1 MNRTVLNPTQVIT
14 TTVMPQAHKP
24 VVDLGTRMA
33 HASMALAFLV
43 SYVTSESEYWRL
55 VHVYS
60 GYSLAAV
67 LAFRLVWGWGGPASA
82 RWGLLL
88 RRVAMWRV
96 WVNKA
101 EQGEWLT
108 RNFWVG
114 ASSWVL
120 SAAML
125 GIYAY
130 STVAIATGWASYS
143 ELLGD
148 GWLNDAMQELHEGFG
163 NATMALVCAHVGLV
177 LALRVWRGPQALRPM
192 WRGNANTSGL
202 GSVTKNKE

>member
-1 MNRTVLNPTQVIT
+1 MNHTVLNSTPAIAA
-14 TTVMPQAHKP
+14 TVMMPVRKP
-24 VVDLGTRMA
+24 VVDLGTRLA

-60 GYSLAAV
+60 GYCLAAV
-67 LAFRLVWGWGGPASA
+67 LAFRLVWGWVGPASA

-96 WVNKA
+96 WVTKA
-101 EQGEWLT
+101 KQGEWLT

-120 SAAML
+120 SAAVL
-125 GIYAY
+125 GIYAF
-130 STVAIATGWASYS
+130 STVAIASGWATYN

-148 GWLNDAMQELHEGFG
+148 GWLNDALQELHEGLG
-163 NATMALVCAHVGLV
+163 NAAMAMVCVHVGLV
-177 LALRVWRGPQALRPM
+177 VTLRVWRGPQALRPM
-192 WRGNANTSGL
+192 WRGYANTSGR
-202 GSVTKNKE
+202 G

>member
-1 MNRTVLNPTQVIT
+1 MTDTVLNPAQVSLS
-14 TTVMPQAHKP
+14 MPELPKRKP

-33 HASMALAFLV
+33 HASMALACLI

-67 LAFRLVWGWGGPASA
+67 LAFRLVWGWVGPASA

-96 WVNKA
+96 WVNKFK
-101 EQGEWLT
+101 QGEWLT

-120 SAAML
+120 SAAVL
-125 GIYAY
+125 GIYAF
-130 STVAIATGWASYS
+130 STVAIASGWATYN
-143 ELLGD
+143 ELLGG
-148 GWLNDAMQELHEGFG
+148 GWLNDALQELHEGLG
-163 NATMALVCAHVGLV
+163 NAAMAVVCIHVGLV
-177 LALRVWRGPQALRPM
+177 VMLRVWRGPQALRPM
-192 WRGNANTSGL
+192 WRGYANTSGR
-202 GSVTKNKE
+202 G

>member
-1 MNRTVLNPTQVIT
+1 MTDAVFNPAQVSLSI
-14 TTVMPQAHKP
+14 PELPKRKP

-33 HASMALAFLV
+33 HASMALAFLI

-67 LAFRLVWGWGGPASA
+67 LAFRLVWGWFGPVSA

-96 WVNKA
+96 WLNKFK
-101 EQGEWLT
+101 QGEWLM

-114 ASSWVL
+114 VSSWVL
-120 SAAML
+120 SAAVL
-125 GIYAY
+125 GIYTF
-130 STVAIATGWASYS
+130 STVAIASGWATYN

-148 GWLNDAMQELHEGFG
+148 GWLNDALQELHEGLG
-163 NATMALVCAHVGLV
+163 NAAMAVVCIHVGLV
-177 LALRVWRGPQALRPM
+177 VVLRVWRGPQALRPM
-192 WRGNANTSGL
+192 WRGYANTSGR
-202 GSVTKNKE
+202 G

>member
-1 MNRTVLNPTQVIT
+1 MNHTAPNPAHLTAATAQTVSAQR
-14 TTVMPQAHKP
+14 KP
-24 VVDLGTRMA
+24 LVDLGTRMA
-33 HASMALAFLV
+33 HASMALAFFV

-67 LAFRLVWGWGGPASA
+67 LAFRLVWGWVGPESA

-96 WVNKA
+96 WLNKFK
-101 EQGEWLT
+101 QGEWLT

-120 SAAML
+120 SAAVL
-125 GIYAY
+125 AIYVF
-130 STVAIATGWASYS
+130 STVAIASGWATYN

-148 GWLNDAMQELHEGFG
+148 GWLNDALQELHEGLG
-163 NATMALVCAHVGLV
+163 NAAMAVVCVHVGLV
-177 LALRVWRGPQALRPM
+177 VTLRVWRGPQALRPM
-192 WRGNANTSGL
+192 WRGYAITSGR
-202 GSVTKNKE
+202 G

>member
-1 MNRTVLNPTQVIT
+1 MTDTVLNPAQV
-14 TTVMPQAHKP
+14 TVATVTAAPAQHKP
-24 VVDLGTRMA
+24 VDDLGTRMA
-33 HASMALAFLV
+33 HTSMALAFLI

-67 LAFRLVWGWGGPASA
+67 LAFRLVWGWVGPASA
-82 RWGLLL
+82 RWVLLL

-96 WVNKA
+96 WANKIK
-101 EQGEWLT
+101 QGEWLT

-120 SAAML
+120 SAAVL
-125 GIYAY
+125 GIYAF
-130 STVAIATGWASYS
+130 STVAIASGWATYN

-148 GWLNDAMQELHEGFG
+148 GWLNDALQELHEGLG
-163 NATMALVCAHVGLV
+163 NAAMAVVCVHVGLV
-177 LALRVWRGPQALRPM
+177 VMLRVWRGPQVLRPM
-192 WRGNANTSGL
+192 WRGYANTSGR
-202 GSVTKNKE
+202 G

>member
-1 MNRTVLNPTQVIT
+1 MSDSVFNLSHAQRPTP
-14 TTVMPQAHKP
+14 MPVPRKP

-33 HASMALAFLV
+33 HASMALAFLI

-67 LAFRLVWGWGGPASA
+67 LMFRLLWGWVGPASA

-88 RRVAMWRV
+88 RRVAMWHV
-96 WVNKA
+96 WVNKFK
-101 EQGEWLT
+101 QGEWLS

-120 SAAML
+120 SAAVL
-125 GIYAY
+125 CIYVFC
-130 STVAIATGWASYS
+130 TVAIASGWATYNA
-143 ELLGD
+143 LLGD
-148 GWLNDAMQELHEGFG
+148 GWFNDALQALHEGLG
-163 NATMALVCAHVGLV
+163 NAAMAVVCLHVGLV
-177 LALRVWRGPQALRPM
+177 VVLRVWRGPHALRPM
-192 WRGNANTSGL
+192 WQGYANTSGR
-202 GSVTKNKE
+202 G

>member
-1 MNRTVLNPTQVIT
+1 MNHTVLNATPAIAA
-14 TTVMPQAHKP
+14 TVMTPVRKP

-67 LAFRLVWGWGGPASA
+67 LAFRWVWGWVGPASA

-96 WVNKA
+96 WVTKA
-101 EQGEWLT
+101 KQGEWLI

-120 SAAML
+120 SAAVL
-125 GIYAY
+125 GIYAF
-130 STVAIATGWASYS
+130 STVAIASGWATYN

-148 GWLNDAMQELHEGFG
+148 GWLNDALQELHEGLG
-163 NATMALVCAHVGLV
+163 NAAMAMVCVHVGLV
-177 LALRVWRGPQALRPM
+177 VTLRVWRGPQALRPM
-192 WRGNANTSGL
+192 WRGYANTSGR
-202 GSVTKNKE
+202 G

>member
-1 MNRTVLNPTQVIT
+1 MSDSVFNLSHAQGPTP
-14 TTVMPQAHKP
+14 MPVPRKP

-33 HASMALAFLV
+33 HASMALAFLI

-67 LAFRLVWGWGGPASA
+67 LMFRLLWGWVGPASA

-96 WVNKA
+96 WVNKFK
-101 EQGEWLT
+101 QGEWLS

-120 SAAML
+120 SAAVL
-125 GIYAY
+125 CIYVFC
-130 STVAIATGWASYS
+130 TVAIASGWATYNA
-143 ELLGD
+143 LLGD
-148 GWLNDAMQELHEGFG
+148 GWFNDALQALHEGLG
-163 NATMALVCAHVGLV
+163 NAAMAVVCLHVGLV
-177 LALRVWRGPQALRPM
+177 VVLRVWRGPHALRPM
-192 WRGNANTSGL
+192 WRGYANTSGR
-202 GSVTKNKE
+202 G

>member
-1 MNRTVLNPTQVIT
+1 MTHTALTSAAFNLPPAKLSQR
-14 TTVMPQAHKP
+14 KP

-33 HASMALAFLV
+33 HASMALAFLI

-60 GYSLAAV
+60 GYGLAAV
-67 LAFRLVWGWGGPASA
+67 LAFRLVWGWFGPASA

-88 RRVAMWRV
+88 RRVGMWRV
-96 WVNKA
+96 WLNKL
-101 EQGEWLT
+101 QHGEWCT

-120 SAAML
+120 GAAVL
-125 GIYAY
+125 CIYAFCA
-130 STVAIATGWASYS
+130 VAIASGWATYN

-148 GWLNDAMQELHEGFG
+148 GWLNDALQELHEGLG
-163 NATMALVCAHVGLV
+163 NAAMAVVCTHVGLV
-177 LALRVWRGPQALRPM
+177 VMLRVWRGPHALRPM
-192 WRGNANTSGL
+192 WRG
-202 GSVTKNKE
+202 

>member
-1 MNRTVLNPTQVIT
+1 MTDSVLNPSHLELPAS
-14 TTVMPQAHKP
+14 MSDHRKP
-24 VVDLGTRMA
+24 VVDLGTRVA
-33 HASMALAFLV
+33 HASMVLAFV
-43 SYVTSESEYWRL
+43 ISYVTSESEYWRL

-67 LAFRLVWGWGGPASA
+67 LVFRWVWGWVGPASA

-96 WVNKA
+96 WLNKFK
-101 EQGEWLT
+101 QGEWLT

-120 SAAML
+120 SVAVL
-125 GIYAY
+125 CIYAFC
-130 STVAIATGWASYS
+130 TVAIATGWATYT

-148 GWLNDAMQELHEGFG
+148 GDLNDALQELHEGLG
-163 NATMALVCAHVGLV
+163 NTVMAMVCIHVGLV
-177 LALRVWRGPQALRPM
+177 VTLRVWRGPQALRPM
-192 WRGNANTSGL
+192 WRG
-202 GSVTKNKE
+202 

>member
-1 MNRTVLNPTQVIT
+1 M
-14 TTVMPQAHKP
+14 KP

-33 HASMALAFLV
+33 HASMALAFLI

-67 LAFRLVWGWGGPASA
+67 LAFRWVWGWVGPVSA

-96 WVNKA
+96 WLSKLK
-101 EQGEWLT
+101 QGEWLI

-120 SAAML
+120 SAAVL
-125 GIYAY
+125 CKIGR
-130 STVAIATGWASYS
+130 ASCR
-143 ELLGD
+143 E
-148 GWLNDAMQELHEGFG
+148 
-163 NATMALVCAHVGLV
+163 
-177 LALRVWRGPQALRPM
+177 RV
-192 WRGNANTSGL
+192 
-202 GSVTKNKE
+202 

>member
-1 MNRTVLNPTQVIT
+1 MTESVLNPSHLELTTPMATQR
-14 TTVMPQAHKP
+14 KP

-33 HASMALAFLV
+33 HASMALAFLI

-60 GYSLAAV
+60 GYSLASV
-67 LAFRLVWGWGGPASA
+67 LAFRLVWGWVGPASA

-88 RRVAMWRV
+88 RRVSMWHL
-96 WVNKA
+96 WVNKFK
-101 EQGEWLT
+101 QGESLS

-120 SAAML
+120 SSAVL
-125 GIYAY
+125 CIYVFC
-130 STVAIATGWASYS
+130 TVAIASGWATYN

-148 GWLNDAMQELHEGFG
+148 GWLNDALQELHEGLG
-163 NATMALVCAHVGLV
+163 NAAMAVVCIHVGLV
-177 LALRVWRGPQALRPM
+177 VMLRVWRGPQALRPM
-192 WRGNANTSGL
+192 WRGYANTSGR
-202 GSVTKNKE
+202 G

>member
-1 MNRTVLNPTQVIT
+1 MTDSVLNATHLAVPTPVTAQR
-14 TTVMPQAHKP
+14 KP

-33 HASMALAFLV
+33 HASMALAFV
-43 SYVTSESEYWRL
+43 ISYVTSESEYWRL

-60 GYSLAAV
+60 GYSLAVV
-67 LAFRLVWGWGGPASA
+67 LAFRWVWGWVGPASA

-96 WVNKA
+96 WLNKFK
-101 EQGEWLT
+101 QGEWLS

-120 SAAML
+120 SAAVL
-125 GIYAY
+125 CIYVFC
-130 STVAIATGWASYS
+130 TVAMVSGWATYN

-148 GWLNDAMQELHEGFG
+148 GWLNDALQELHEGLG
-163 NATMALVCAHVGLV
+163 NAAMAVVCIHVGLV
-177 LALRVWRGPQALRPM
+177 VMLRVWRGPQALRPM
-192 WRGNANTSGL
+192 WRGYANTSGR
-202 GSVTKNKE
+202 G

>member
-1 MNRTVLNPTQVIT
+1 MNHTVLNSTPAIAA
-14 TTVMPQAHKP
+14 TVMTPVRKP
-24 VVDLGTRMA
+24 VVDLGTRLA

-60 GYSLAAV
+60 GYCLAAV
-67 LAFRLVWGWGGPASA
+67 LAFRLVWGWVGPASA

-96 WVNKA
+96 WVTKA
-101 EQGEWLT
+101 KQGEWLT

-120 SAAML
+120 SAAVL
-125 GIYAY
+125 GIYAF
-130 STVAIATGWASYS
+130 STVAIASGWATYN

-148 GWLNDAMQELHEGFG
+148 GWLNDALQELHEGLG
-163 NATMALVCAHVGLV
+163 NAAMAMVCVHVGLV
-177 LALRVWRGPQALRPM
+177 VTLRVWRGPQALRPM
-192 WRGNANTSGL
+192 WRGYANTSGR
-202 GSVTKNKE
+202 G